1 MGEKGQICEEKLPQQ
16 GSLCS
21 YDEVE
26 SAQGQVWVD
35 VRPGEGHF
43 CYPPPPPASLSQEV
57 ESGVNAA
64 AAMFKPA
71 EHPC

>member
-1 MGEKGQICEEKLPQQ
+1 MYRGRCGWMFVLLRGI
-16 GSLCS
+16 
-21 YDEVE
+21 
-26 SAQGQVWVD
+26 SAT
-35 VRPGEGHF
+35 
-43 CYPPPPPASLSQEV
+43 PPPLASLSQEV